1 MAYTNKSSRTN
12 TTILER
18 LVKGD
23 RDMIDIEK
31 CIVGELGG
39 ENHRCAFFRTL
50 AYVKLRIAALYVPAG
65 VAMTASFS
73 DLQVVLTPT
82 EEGAMV
88 AVRRRFDQCLEEE
101 DNECTPFLPCQKR
114 VRGAECV

>member
-1 MAYTNKSSRTN
+1 MANTNKSNRNN

-18 LVKGD
+18 LVQGD
-23 RDMIDIEK
+23 RDMLDIEK

-65 VAMTASFS
+65 RAMTASFS

-82 EEGAMV
+82 EEGAVV
-88 AVRRRFDQCLEEE
+88 AVRRRFDQCLEAE

-114 VRGAECV
+114 VRGADCV